1 MRREGRRGHAGGTL
15 KVEKGDERDLCR
27 RCWKVHQVPP
37 SWLETG
43 IKAQESGAGF
53 WELSHKLGVAPR
65 VALAV
70 KNRPAMRETW
80 VPSLGPEDPLEKGI
94 ATHSRIL
101 AWRIS
106 WTEEPGGLQ
115 STGSGKS
122 HMPERLSLSP

>member
-70 KNRPAMRETW
+70 KTQFPSRRREERGC
-80 VPSLGPEDPLEKGI
+80 GPVTGKDRASCQSGGADAAGEEEDGMNQE
-94 ATHSRIL
+94 S
-101 AWRIS
+101 
-106 WTEEPGGLQ
+106 
-115 STGSGKS
+115 STDMYTLPCVK
-122 HMPERLSLSP
+122 